1 MACRTMRPGPTA
13 GFRRETLAAID
24 QAVASHIAAGRLP
37 GGVFWLEHQGLRHHR
52 AYGSRALEPVRE
64 PMTEDTLFDAA
75 SLTKVLATTPSVM
88 KLVEQGRL
96 DLESPVARY
105 LPTFA
110 AHGKGDIR
118 VRHLLTHTSGLRP
131 GLSLA
136 GGWEGW
142 EEAIR
147 RAGDEKPTQPP
158 DTQFV
163 YSDINFIVLGELVR
177 KVSGRPLDEFAR
189 DAVFRPAG
197 MRDTGYRRV
206 GSGGDAARVAP
217 TERQGNG
224 TVLRGVVHD
233 PTARRM
239 GGVAGHAGVFTTAA
253 DVARFCRMMLGGG
266 KADGRQVFRP
276 ETVALMTRVHT
287 PAGIPARGL
296 GWDIDSPYAGPRG
309 SHFPVGSYGHTGWTG
324 TSMWIDPASGTAVI
338 FLSNRNHPTEEG
350 DVRGL
355 RRQLGTLAA
364 EALPG
369 WKPSNPVSALEPPA
383 NVGAPGVLATGAPET
398 VGAVAAKAGW
408 EDRPEDGV
416 GGAADRPEAA
426 GVLNG
431 IDVLVRDGFA
441 PLKGRKVGLITNHTG
456 QDRERRAT
464 IDLLF
469 RAPGVQL
476 VALFSPEHGIRGA
489 LDEKVNDSRDEK
501 TGLPVYSLYGER
513 RAPSPEQLA
522 GLDTLV
528 FDIQD
533 IGCRFYTYISTLGNC
548 LEAVARAGVRFVV
561 LDRVNPVNGVTVEGP
576 VHTGERSFV
585 AWHEIPLRHGMT
597 VGELARMFNA
607 ERGLGADLQVI
618 RVEGWRRRDW
628 LDATGLPWTNP
639 SPNMRSLTAATLYP
653 GVGVLEFCHLSVGR
667 GTGTPFEL
675 LGAPYLNDRRLAA
688 ELNAAG
694 LPGVRFLPVRYTPS
708 ASVFKGQEC
717 GGVQILLTD
726 RATFR
731 AADLAVALAAT
742 LHRLH
747 PDQLGLARVD
757 RLLGH
762 LPTRQA
768 IEGGRSRT
776 QVAAVRDAG
785 LKEFRKR
792 REKFLLYR

>member
-1 MACRTMRPGPTA
+1 
-13 GFRRETLAAID
+13 
-24 QAVASHIAAGRLP
+24 
-37 GGVFWLEHQGLRHHR
+37 
-52 AYGSRALEPVRE
+52 RALEPVRE

-88 KLVEQGRL
+88 RLVEQGRL
-96 DLESPVARY
+96 DLESPVARH
-105 LPTFA
+105 LPGFA

-118 VRHLLTHTSGLRP
+118 IRHLLTHTSGLRP

-147 RAGDEKPTQPP
+147 RACDEKPTQPP
-158 DTQFV
+158 DTRFV

-177 KVSGRPLDEFAR
+177 TVSGRELDAFAR
-189 DAVFRPAG
+189 DEVFRPAG
-197 MRDTGYRRV
+197 MRDTGYRRG
-206 GSGGDAARVAP
+206 GSGGDVARVAP
-217 TERQGNG
+217 TERQGDG

-253 DVARFCRMMLGGG
+253 DVARFSRMLLHGGR
-266 KADGRQVFRP
+266 AEGRRVFQP
-276 ETVALMTRVHT
+276 STVARMTRAQT
-287 PAGIPARGL
+287 PAGVPARGL

-309 SHFPVGSYGHTGWTG
+309 RHFPVGSYGHTGWTG

-338 FLSNRNHPTEEG
+338 FLSNRNHPTEDG
-350 DVRGL
+350 DVREL

-369 WKPSNPVSALEPPA
+369 WKPSHPVTALEPPG
-383 NVGAPGVLATGAPET
+383 NTGAPGGLATP
-398 VGAVAAKAGW
+398 AVEARVEGNAG
-408 EDRPEDGV
+408 PADGP
-416 GGAADRPEAA
+416 GGAADRPEPA
-426 GVLNG
+426 GALNG

-441 PLKGRKVGLITNHTG
+441 PLRGRRVGLVTNHTG
-456 QDRERRAT
+456 HDRERRAT

-469 RAPGVQL
+469 QAPGVQV

-489 LDEKVNDSRDEK
+489 LDEQVGDSRDEK
-501 TGLPVYSLYGER
+501 TGLPVYSLYTGRR
-513 RAPSPEQLA
+513 RAPAPEQLA

-548 LEAVARAGVRFVV
+548 LEAAARAGVRFVV

-576 VHTGERSFV
+576 VLTGERSFV

-607 ERGLGADLQVI
+607 ERGFGADLQVI

-639 SPNMRSLTAATLYP
+639 SPNMRRLTAATLYP
-653 GVGVLEFCHLSVGR
+653 GVGVLEFCQLSVGR

-731 AADLAVALAAT
+731 AADLAVTLAAT

-747 PDQLGLARVD
+747 PDQLGLARMD

-768 IEGGRSRT
+768 IEAGRSRS